1 MDSRPLDLP
10 APGAGRS
17 SLVSNPAL
25 CEKLR
30 PRSSTHLNVLIASTG
45 PRETS
50 WAETLVVRLSKNKQ
64 IRMRAVLDD
73 VTTRTSQTVVA
84 MSNHGCASDSSR
96 NGARNDA
103 SFDPNDRHASELIR
117 WADLL
122 VLAPLNADGIAK
134 MLAGITENTVILEV
148 LRGWDTSKK
157 ILLAPGMSAD
167 SWANPMTKKHI
178 SKIQRKWK
186 WVRIMPPVLWY
197 FDKEGRCVLNWDG
210 FNEVVNTITNQ
221 AELLAIGRDFEDMPR
236 MAREGAAPH
245 PTKTSVRLPP
255 ELWSMIL
262 EQTRDWELAHAL
274 GVKTSL
280 PTPIAWSNRKS
291 IDDIKDDPLKIYER
305 ELEWTVLRADTREIC
320 RKLARAPPR
329 FTFLSAL
336 IVKVIIRFA
345 LVDVLAY
352 LEENKPELF
361 MVGFDGAII
370 PYTAS
375 TYYPQIPMLEYWRDS
390 KWFKRNRT
398 YTHEAMDGA
407 SGSGNL
413 QVLDWWLR
421 DSDLPLK
428 YSEVALEQASG
439 NNHLAVLEWWRVAA
453 TIDERVVLRPGR
465 SIQYATQNGRLEVL
479 RWWHTSGIPVC
490 ASDSVPTIASRWGHV
505 EVLELWR
512 QLKGDEKIQSEED
525 ALIQATIHQYVD
537 VLEWWKKFAAGQLPG
552 MNGRGF
558 KVEYRTCN
566 IEEALEDS
574 MGKDNERVR
583 QWWVNNGL
591 NLGLRNMEWLLIRTL

>member
-1 MDSRPLDLP
+1 METRPLDRT
-10 APGAGRS
+10 AAGGKRPLIATS
-17 SLVSNPAL
+17 PERPSLS
-25 CEKLR
+25 EKLR
-30 PRSSTHLNVLIASTG
+30 PRSSTHLNVLIAATG

-50 WAETLVVRLSKNKQ
+50 WAETLIVRLSKNTQ

-73 VTTRTSQTVVA
+73 VTTRTSQTVAV
-84 MSNHGCASDSSR
+84 MPNNGRISESR
-96 NGARNDA
+96 PDRGTI
-103 SFDPNDRHASELIR
+103 FEPNDRNASELIQ

-122 VLAPLNADGIAK
+122 VLAPLNSDGIAK

-157 ILLAPGMSAD
+157 ILLAPGMSSD
-167 SWANPMTKKHI
+167 CWGNPMTKKHI

-197 FDKEGRCVLNWDG
+197 FDKAGRCVLTWDG

-236 MAREGAAPH
+236 IAREAIPQ
-245 PTKTSVRLPP
+245 PKKSNIRLPP
-255 ELWSMIL
+255 ELWIMIL
-262 EQTRDWELAHAL
+262 EQTRDWELAQAL
-274 GVKTSL
+274 GMKTSL
-280 PTPIAWSNRKS
+280 PTPHPWNSRRLT
-291 IDDIKDDPLKIYER
+291 DDIKDDPLQVYER
-305 ELEWTVLRADTREIC
+305 ELEWTVLRANTKEIC
-320 RKLARAPPR
+320 DKLSRAPPR

-336 IVKVIIRFA
+336 IVKLIIRFA
-345 LVDVLAY
+345 LVDVLSY

-361 MVGFDGAII
+361 MVGFDGTIL

-375 TYYPQIPMLEYWRDS
+375 TYYPQIPILEYWRDS
-390 KWFKRNRT
+390 TWFQRSRT

-407 SGSGNL
+407 SSNGHI

-421 DSDLPLK
+421 DSELPLK
-428 YSEVALEQASG
+428 YSEAALEQASG

-512 QLKGDEKIQSEED
+512 QLKGDEKIVSEEE

-537 VLEWWKKFAAGQLPG
+537 VLEWWRLFAAGKLPG
-552 MNGRGF
+552 MQGRGF

-574 MGKDNERVR
+574 MGKDKEGVR
-583 QWWVNNGL
+583 KWWVDNGL